1 MNAQK
6 FIEEGYVY
14 GPYRVSVIDNDSITL
29 SRNNYYTKKAKVETI
44 KFSEFNSKSEKIIGP
59 TFIRNDL
66 ASIYK
71 IINRDNSKLNIRPQ
85 LSYNLEFLAF
95 NVNNPILSEKKIRQA
110 IYLALDRKM
119 LSDKVYKG
127 YARPALDL
135 HINSK
140 LRIAKSYVERI
151 EVAKK
156 LIKESDYYK
165 YGNNSKKIVLDLTFL
180 KSDLRSKEAALIQ
193 DMFKKIN
200 IQLNL
205 RPKNADQFA
214 IITKEISYSGLL
226 LGSINNLPDTN
237 YYDLLSSKRIP
248 KQINDFTG
256 NNIFCMVQ

>member
-1 MNAQK
+1 M
-6 FIEEGYVY
+6 
-14 GPYRVSVIDNDSITL
+14 
-29 SRNNYYTKKAKVETI
+29 
-44 KFSEFNSKSEKIIGP
+44 
-59 TFIRNDL
+59 
-66 ASIYK
+66 
-71 IINRDNSKLNIRPQ
+71 
-85 LSYNLEFLAF
+85 
-95 NVNNPILSEKKIRQA
+95 
-110 IYLALDRKM
+110 
-119 LSDKVYKG
+119 
-127 YARPALDL
+127 
-135 HINSK
+135 
-140 LRIAKSYVERI
+140 RIAKSYVERI

-256 NNIFCMVQ
+256 NNIFAWFNKDTNRLLEKYQTTFNAKKRRQIMRSVNEIVRQNVPLSPIYYHPQLLVLPKRILNFPFNIDNRLEYQISQDWVIKSKSTMF